1 MKKVYTKNVLLR
13 ILYFIFVITSVCAH
27 LQCMGRAIHRGHLCR
42 SKDNF
47 VDSFIFLLHLSR
59 GPEIPHR
66 WSVRVS
72 SPSSKQHIPAPLW
85 DSIDLYKQ
93 NQPAN
98 YPLTTFPV
106 LSFMGPIASLQ
117 IHSGKT
123 FKDCTFPKVCHIF
136 TTIEKIVSY
145 INNQKAITQ
154 GSVVKPINLI
164 LRTHRPLL
172 YF

>member
-1 MKKVYTKNVLLR
+1 MCPRVCLTSGPH
-13 ILYFIFVITSVCAH
+13 TSVCVH
-27 LQCMGRAIHRGHLCR
+27 LQGMGRAIHKGHLCR